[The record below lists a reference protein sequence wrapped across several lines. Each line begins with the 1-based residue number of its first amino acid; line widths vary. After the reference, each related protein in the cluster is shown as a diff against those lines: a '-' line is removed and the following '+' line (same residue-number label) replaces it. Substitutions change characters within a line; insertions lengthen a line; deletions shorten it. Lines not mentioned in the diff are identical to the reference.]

1 MTSKTSYFDAAIFK
15 RSLRKTMPLWICY
28 LVFWL
33 FILPGDLISF
43 VYQPEYYDSLSGR
56 LCERIL
62 NFCTVGSI
70 LSALIGLLAAWLLF
84 SWLFRANASYFYA
97 SLPVRREALFVSNF
111 AVGFLMVM
119 LGNLLTALTAYCI
132 TLLHGYPQFY
142 ACTCF
147 FGTSMLAFTGFY
159 GFAVLLA
166 MIIGQAA
173 AMPAVY
179 VILNFTSSVIY
190 YAVQY
195 LLSDFVYGMSGRTSP
210 AATFFYQLSPIFYI
224 MTYGFSVFSPQTAD
238 GVEDLSRYCFSSWG
252 YLASLAVVGIVFAAL
267 ALLVF
272 RRREMERSGDV
283 IAVKPLRPVFLY
295 CFTIG
300 CAIVLSYVISSMQSS
315 LFGAEAF
322 RRTLLFL
329 IIGAFLG
336 YFIAQMMLQ
345 KTVAVFH
352 GAKTWLRFG
361 SVCLVL
367 VLGCT
372 AARYD
377 VLGLYSHVPDVDEIS
392 YIDLAY
398 LGTAHDRSDIAAIR
412 DFQTLAIERRKENET
427 AGADGATSVF
437 FTYYLKDGTALP
449 YRYRLADNDAMR
461 NDPDSLIRR
470 YDAIANSASMV
481 LSRCAIPEEFCQ
493 DDSAFVYCG
502 IEDYSTEDTALPRHL
517 SGDTAFTF
525 YTTCILPDLK
535 DTELGKTHITSFS
548 QETKM
553 SDSASIY
560 VSFFLTPT
568 DAQIDQYVAP
578 QVAGGPGSFSNYYSF
593 TINKDAVR
601 SAAYLENLGY
611 TFDQP
616 LG

>member
-15 RSLRKTMPLWICY
+15 RSLRKTTPLWICY

-195 LLSDFVYGMSGRTSP
+195 LLSDFVYGMSGRTNP

-252 YLASLAVVGIVFAAL
+252 YLASLAVAGIVFAAL

-361 SVCLVL
+361 SVCLFL

-377 VLGLYSHVPDVDEIS
+377 VLGLYSRVPDVDEIS

-398 LGTAHDRSDIAAIR
+398 LGTAYDRSDIAAIR

-427 AGADGATSVF
+427 AGANGATSVF
-437 FTYYLKDGTALP
+437 FTYYLKVYYAPVSLP
-449 YRYRLADNDAMR
+449 
-461 NDPDSLIRR
+461 
-470 YDAIANSASMV
+470 
-481 LSRCAIPEEFCQ
+481 
-493 DDSAFVYCG
+493 
-502 IEDYSTEDTALPRHL
+502 
-517 SGDTAFTF
+517 SG
-525 YTTCILPDLK
+525 
-535 DTELGKTHITSFS
+535 
-548 QETKM
+548 
-553 SDSASIY
+553 
-560 VSFFLTPT
+560 
-568 DAQIDQYVAP
+568 
-578 QVAGGPGSFSNYYSF
+578 
-593 TINKDAVR
+593 
-601 SAAYLENLGY
+601 
-611 TFDQP
+611 
-616 LG
+616 

>member
-210 AATFFYQLSPIFYI
+210 AATFFYQLSPISYI
-224 MTYGFSVFSPQTAD
+224 MTYGFSVFSPQTASKISP
-238 GVEDLSRYCFSSWG
+238 GTAFPAGAISHHWPS
-252 YLASLAVVGIVFAAL
+252 LAS
-267 ALLVF
+267 
-272 RRREMERSGDV
+272 
-283 IAVKPLRPVFLY
+283 
-295 CFTIG
+295 
-300 CAIVLSYVISSMQSS
+300 S
-315 LFGAEAF
+315 LP
-322 RRTLLFL
+322 RLLFL
-329 IIGAFLG
+329 
-336 YFIAQMMLQ
+336 
-345 KTVAVFH
+345 
-352 GAKTWLRFG
+352 
-361 SVCLVL
+361 S
-367 VLGCT
+367 
-372 AARYD
+372 
-377 VLGLYSHVPDVDEIS
+377 
-392 YIDLAY
+392 
-398 LGTAHDRSDIAAIR
+398 
-412 DFQTLAIERRKENET
+412 
-427 AGADGATSVF
+427 
-437 FTYYLKDGTALP
+437 
-449 YRYRLADNDAMR
+449 
-461 NDPDSLIRR
+461 
-470 YDAIANSASMV
+470 
-481 LSRCAIPEEFCQ
+481 
-493 DDSAFVYCG
+493 
-502 IEDYSTEDTALPRHL
+502 
-517 SGDTAFTF
+517 
-525 YTTCILPDLK
+525 
-535 DTELGKTHITSFS
+535 
-548 QETKM
+548 
-553 SDSASIY
+553 
-560 VSFFLTPT
+560 
-568 DAQIDQYVAP
+568 
-578 QVAGGPGSFSNYYSF
+578 
-593 TINKDAVR
+593 
-601 SAAYLENLGY
+601 SAAAKWSAPEM
-611 TFDQP
+611 
-616 LG
+616 